1 MLQGPVVENLSKRC
15 GGFLKA
21 LSLRGCQVITDQALG
36 YACPLS
42 LGLWI
47 VKGVVVGEGGGGK
60 VPWLSVKSSGVIRH
74 RVHSMTCKNT
84 QSQQNLDKHTGTP
97 ALQKTFFFL

>member
-47 VKGVVVGEGGGGK
+47 VKGVVVGEGGGGA
-60 VPWLSVKSSGVIRH
+60 KSHDYQSGH
-74 RVHSMTCKNT
+74 QGSSH
-84 QSQQNLDKHTGTP
+84 
-97 ALQKTFFFL
+97 

>member
-47 VKGVVVGEGGGGK
+47 VKGVVVGEGGGGQS
-60 VPWLSVKSSGVIRH
+60 LMAISQVIRGH
-74 RVHSMTCKNT
+74 QT
-84 QSQQNLDKHTGTP
+84 QSAQHDL
-97 ALQKTFFFL
+97 